1 MADRDHTS
9 LSGTRTSA
17 PKASP
22 RRYNPIVKSES
33 LEGTVDKVVYS
44 NEENAWTV
52 VRLGVRGKGEV
63 TAVGNLPGIQPGESL
78 RLQGGWVKDRKW
90 GKQFKVD
97 SYMTV
102 KPSTFTGIEKY
113 LASGLVHGIG
123 KELARRL
130 VQHFGLDTLEVI
142 DRAPGRLAEVAGIG
156 KVRIERITNAW
167 KEQREIRDVMV
178 FLQSHGVSTT
188 YAIRIYKLYGGDAIA
203 RVRENPY
210 QLARDVRGIGFASAD
225 AIARHLEIAADSPQR
240 AAAGLM
246 HVLRQAAD
254 RGHVYLAR
262 GRLIA
267 AAAEL
272 LEVGV
277 ELIAPALDGLIEDG
291 ELTAV
296 TAPPIPE
303 PAGDDVPSASLREDD
318 VAIYLRPLEIAE
330 RGVAELVRA
339 LTAQGT
345 LPLSIDVDR
354 AIEWFEARE
363 EIELAWQ
370 QRQALRHAITS
381 KLMVLTGGP
390 GTGKTT
396 LVKGIVSILSL
407 KGLKV
412 QLAAPTGRAAK
423 RLAEATGAPAM
434 TVHRLLEY
442 SPRER
447 AFSRDADEPLA
458 ADLLIVDEASMLDV
472 TLTYHL
478 LKAVPP
484 RARLILVGDVDQ
496 LPSIGPGRVLAD
508 VIESGAVEVVRLTEI
523 FRQALGSL
531 IITNAHRVRIGEAP
545 ALRPPDDQG
554 DFFFFERGTPEAIL
568 GTLKRLVAERL
579 PRSFSF
585 DPKREI
591 QILTPMRRGL
601 LGAANLNAELQAL
614 LNPHGVGVTRAG
626 RLLRIGD
633 RVMQVRNNYDL
644 EAFNGDVGHVLSI
657 DFENDRAAVDFDGR
671 QVSYDFLELDELTL
685 AYACSIH
692 KSQGSEYPCVVIP
705 LHTQHFKLL
714 QRNLLYTALTRGRR
728 LVIIVGSAKA
738 LEIAVGTETSTRR
751 STLLARRLR
760 G

>member
-1 MADRDHTS
+1 MASYQH
-9 LSGTRTSA
+9 
-17 PKASP
+17 
-22 RRYNPIVKSES
+22 RYNSLVKPES
-33 LEGTVDKVVYS
+33 LEGTVNKVVYS

-52 VRLGVRGKGEV
+52 VRLAVRGKGEV
-63 TAVGNLPGIQPGESL
+63 TAVGNLLGVQPGESL

-90 GKQFKVD
+90 GKQFKAD

-142 DRAPGRLAEVAGIG
+142 DRAPGRLSEVAGIG
-156 KVRIERITNAW
+156 KVRIERITKAW

-188 YAIRIYKLYGGDAIA
+188 YAIKIYKLYGGDAIA
-203 RVRENPY
+203 QVRENPY

-254 RGHVYLAR
+254 RGHVYMAR
-262 GRLIA
+262 SRLVEKTS
-267 AAAEL
+267 EL
-272 LEVGV
+272 LEVAA

-291 ELTAV
+291 EMTAV
-296 TAPPIPE
+296 AEPPISE
-303 PAGDDVPSASLREDD
+303 AADLKDS
-318 VAIYLRPLEIAE
+318 AIYLKPLEVAE
-330 RGVAELVRA
+330 RGVAELVRS
-339 LTAQGT
+339 LTAQGS
-345 LPLSIDVDR
+345 LPLRIDVDR
-354 AIEWFEARE
+354 AIEWYEQEAK
-363 EIELAWQ
+363 IELARQ
-370 QRQALRHAITS
+370 QRQALRQAITS

-396 LVKGIVSILSL
+396 LVKGIVRILSL
-407 KGLKV
+407 KRLKV

-423 RLAEATGAPAM
+423 RLAEATGFEAM

-447 AFSRDADEPLA
+447 AFARDAGEPLT

-484 RARLILVGDVDQ
+484 GARLILVGDVDQ

-508 VIESGAVEVVRLTEI
+508 FIESGAVEVARLTEI

-531 IITNAHRVRIGEAP
+531 IVTNAHRVRLGNAP
-545 ALRPPDDQG
+545 VLRPPDDEG
-554 DFFFFERGTPEAIL
+554 DFFFFERDAPDAIL
-568 GTLKRLVAERL
+568 RTLKRLVAERL

-601 LGAANLNAELQAL
+601 LGAANVNAELQAM
-614 LNPHGVGVTRAG
+614 LNPHGVGVTRGG
-626 RLLRIGD
+626 RLLRTGD
-633 RVMQVRNNYDL
+633 RVMQTRNNYDL
-644 EAFNGDVGHVLSI
+644 EVFNGDIGHVVSI
-657 DFENDRAAVDFDGR
+657 DFENDRAVVDFDGR
-671 QVSYDFLELDELTL
+671 QVGYDFLELDELTL

-714 QRNLLYTALTRGRR
+714 QRNLLYTAITRGRR

-738 LEIAVGTETSTRR
+738 LDIAVRTETSTRR
-751 STLLARRLR
+751 ATLLAERLR